1 MNIRN
6 KMTMFCLAGALTASV
21 LSTGSVY
28 SYDGDVD
35 YSAPY
40 VTLDP
45 KTGKLITVDP
55 KKDPAAMQ
63 QAQQTQ
69 HPATVSSDAATSTPA
84 ADTANSGGNVAS
96 ISTEA
101 DATTAPAR
109 TPTTAVLIA
118 IAAIVIIGLFVAI
131 SRRKSVIPDRSEL

>member
-6 KMTMFCLAGALTASV
+6 KMTMFCLAGVLTASV

-63 QAQQTQ
+63 QTQ

-101 DATTAPAR
+101 NATTAPAR

-118 IAAIVIIGLFVAI
+118 IAAIVIIGHFVAI

>member
-6 KMTMFCLAGALTASV
+6 KMTMFCLAGVLTASV

-45 KTGKLITVDP
+45 KTGKLVTIDP
-55 KKDPAAMQ
+55 KQEQAAAQ
-63 QAQQTQ
+63 QAE
-69 HPATVSSDAATSTPA
+69 ASTSTPA
-84 ADTANSGGNVAS
+84 TDTADSGGSVAS
-96 ISTEA
+96 ISTA
-101 DATTAPAR
+101 ASTTPAPAS
-109 TPTTAVLIA
+109 TPTTAVFIA
-118 IAAIVIIGLFVAI
+118 IAAIVIIGIFVAI
-131 SRRKSVIPDRSEL
+131 TRRKSAVTPDKSDL

>member
-6 KMTMFCLAGALTASV
+6 KMTMLCLAGVLTASV

-45 KTGKLITVDP
+45 KTGKLVTIDP
-55 KKDPAAMQ
+55 KQEQAA
-63 QAQQTQ
+63 AQQQQEQ
-69 HPATVSSDAATSTPA
+69 HPVATSADGSTSTPA
-84 ADTANSGGNVAS
+84 ADTANSGGSVAS
-96 ISTEA
+96 ISTA
-101 DATTAPAR
+101 ASTTPAPASN
-109 TPTTAVLIA
+109 PTTAVFIA
-118 IAAIVIIGLFVAI
+118 IAAIVIIGIFVAI
-131 SRRKSVIPDRSEL
+131 TRRKSAVTPDKSDL